1 MSAPAP
7 ILALHGNLGTPE
19 DWNLPGLPD
28 IHTIDLWD
36 HVDLDF
42 HEFASELAGPL
53 SDGLEKPILA
63 GYSLGGRLALHALAA
78 FPDRWS
84 GAVIVSAHPGLCC
97 IEDRIV
103 RRSSDVIWAERAR
116 TMKWS
121 TFLDQWNAQPV
132 FGQVT
137 PVLRARQESLEARRA
152 AIATAF
158 EIWSLG
164 RQDDLRNRLGRF
176 AGPIVWITGEN
187 DVRFTRLG
195 AEMAAVFPDF
205 RHVVVPGAG
214 HRVLEDAA
222 EAVDREVSLIIDKVR
237 PHR

>member
-1 MSAPAP
+1 MSRPP
-7 ILALHGNLGTPE
+7 LLALHGNLGTPA
-19 DWNLPGLPD
+19 DWDLPGGPD
-28 IHTIDLWD
+28 IRPIDLWD

-42 HEFASELAGPL
+42 NDFAAALAGPL

-97 IEDRIV
+97 IEDRIA
-103 RRSSDVIWAERAR
+103 RRSSDAIWAERAR
-116 TMKWS
+116 ELPWS
-121 TFLDQWNAQPV
+121 EFVDRWNAQPV
-132 FGQVT
+132 FGEVSNE
-137 PVLRARQESLEARRA
+137 LRQRQLSLESQRE
-152 AIATAF
+152 AIARAF

-176 AGPIVWITGEN
+176 AGPVVWITGEN
-187 DVRFTRLG
+187 DARFTRLG

-222 EAVDREVSLIIDKVR
+222 EVVVR
-237 PHR
+237 VVPHNSR